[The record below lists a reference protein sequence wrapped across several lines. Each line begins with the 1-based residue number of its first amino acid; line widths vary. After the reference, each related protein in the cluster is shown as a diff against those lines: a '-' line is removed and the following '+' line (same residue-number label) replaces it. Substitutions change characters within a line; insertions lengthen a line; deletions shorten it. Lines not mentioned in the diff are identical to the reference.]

1 MDSSPQKTQ
10 PEVEIKNFEID
21 QNKQVT
27 KKEDKKDEKKDE
39 EEKKEPEMIEFKK
52 FFTYMTKKDRT
63 LMILGTLSSLIAGVL
78 LPCISLAM
86 GAITNTYDTR
96 NNPNAILD

>member
-1 MDSSPQKTQ
+1 M
-10 PEVEIKNFEID
+10 PE
-21 QNKQVT
+21 
-27 KKEDKKDEKKDE
+27 DEKKQKNKEKDENKDDE
-39 EEKKEPEMIEFKK
+39 ENKEPEMIEFKK
-52 FFTYMTKKDRT
+52 FFTYMTKKDRI
-63 LMILGTLSSLIAGVL
+63 LMWCGTISSLIAGIL